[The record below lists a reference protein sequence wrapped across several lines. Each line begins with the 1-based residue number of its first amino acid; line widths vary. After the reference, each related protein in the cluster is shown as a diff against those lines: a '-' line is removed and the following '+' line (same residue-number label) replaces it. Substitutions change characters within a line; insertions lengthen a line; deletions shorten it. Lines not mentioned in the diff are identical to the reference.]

1 MRTIVYLVDT
11 IGLYDYPNKLINAA
25 TSTGNEII
33 VEYVVQRLN
42 WLHIISLKPIE
53 NALMHAS
60 QTG

>member
-1 MRTIVYLVDT
+1 MWTLGWITAL
-11 IGLYDYPNKLINAA
+11 LYDPNKLINAA
-25 TSTGNEII
+25 TSTGSEII